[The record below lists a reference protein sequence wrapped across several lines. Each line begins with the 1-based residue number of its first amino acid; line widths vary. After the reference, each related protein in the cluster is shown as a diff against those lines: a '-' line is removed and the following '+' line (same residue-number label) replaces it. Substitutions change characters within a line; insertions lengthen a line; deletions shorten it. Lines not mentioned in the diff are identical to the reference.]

1 MRGKMSSNKEFA
13 AYMMEQLEPLVDIR
27 SRAMMGGY
35 IFYYRGKIIGGIYEP
50 GFMLKIT
57 PASKKYFADA
67 RIMPPYQGAKDM
79 ILVDDVDNQDLLYR
93 AVSSMFD
100 ELPMPT
106 AKKKG
111 KK

>member
-1 MRGKMSSNKEFA
+1 MSNSREFA
-13 AYMMEQLEPLVDIR
+13 AYMMEQLEPLGEDVR

-35 IFYYRGKIIGGIYEP
+35 IFYYREKIIGGIYEP
-50 GFMLKIT
+50 GFMLKINT
-57 PASKKYFADA
+57 VSKKYFADA

-79 ILVDDVDNQDLLYR
+79 ILVDDVDNQDLLCQ
-93 AVSSMFD
+93 AVTEMFD
-100 ELPMPT
+100 ELPMPK

>member
-1 MRGKMSSNKEFA
+1 
-13 AYMMEQLEPLVDIR
+13 
-27 SRAMMGGY
+27 
-35 IFYYRGKIIGGIYEP
+35 
-50 GFMLKIT
+50 
-57 PASKKYFADA
+57 
-67 RIMPPYQGAKDM
+67 M